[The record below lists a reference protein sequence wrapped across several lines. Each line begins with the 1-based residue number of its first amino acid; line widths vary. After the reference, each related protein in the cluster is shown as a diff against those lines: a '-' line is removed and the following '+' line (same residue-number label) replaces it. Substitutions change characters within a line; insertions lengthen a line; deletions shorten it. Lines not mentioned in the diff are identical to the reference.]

1 MLHYGGLVPTHI
13 TYDEANKA
21 AAQVSILWMHLHSR
35 LDERLTLAS
44 SQQWLWSVGDNPL
57 SYTSRGHHFSEM
69 HHDIVLRNF
78 IVNALEDS
86 IVQANEAIRILLA
99 QATSNLPLSFFPFQH
114 SCCSYCISSA

>member
-99 QATSNLPLSFFPFQH
+99 QATSTVLFFPSLF
-114 SCCSYCISSA
+114 STACLLI